1 MQHKSTLPGDNS
13 GHPSSGAI
21 GPVAGIGASE
31 APRLLPIRPILFRL
45 GPMPVEPAKPS
56 VRPATSPNLRL
67 LDAPA
72 TVQALR
78 SGVLPR
84 AATALDDELA
94 CRPSHVRALRSGDWK
109 LVRHCDPWTDTPK
122 PDQWE
127 LYHLASD
134 PQEARNLLVH
144 DGAFPMAIDTMRLP
158 DGVSQQ
164 QVVDAAR
171 RLHQHLSRQE
181 AALRALYPKG

>member
-56 VRPATSPNLRL
+56 LRPATSPNLRL

-144 DGAFPMAIDTMRLP
+144 
-158 DGVSQQ
+158 
-164 QVVDAAR
+164 
-171 RLHQHLSRQE
+171 
-181 AALRALYPKG
+181 